1 MYIICFV
8 QVVKCRG
15 VQQLNLQPLH
25 GCSFVWGILLSP
37 RSRLRSA
44 CRQRE
49 VIEVATARA
58 VERRV
63 SYKCNELETIDI
75 NRASGYIVNNPTL
88 APQATMWGPKSAQ
101 DNPNRGAV
109 AHPAAM
115 GNSRPVRTP
124 LSWAVVYRG
133 LRFAHPRLSASPR
146 RLGVTCFA

>member
-1 MYIICFV
+1 M
-8 QVVKCRG
+8 
-15 VQQLNLQPLH
+15 
-25 GCSFVWGILLSP
+25 WGILLSP

-115 GNSRPVRTP
+115 GNSSPVLADAIVVGGRVPWVTLRSP
-124 LSWAVVYRG
+124 TAKCLASTARRHMLRMTWKVNVPRNNHVWAK
-133 LRFAHPRLSASPR
+133 HHI
-146 RLGVTCFA
+146 